1 MDSVEILIFDEV
13 DSGISGGIA
22 EIVGKKLLKLG
33 ERHQALCVTH
43 LPQIAAFAEHH
54 FLVSKKMQD
63 NQTFTKISILNKER
77 ERVIALADLLGGQN
91 ISENTIELASEMLKN
106 SQKYYKFFSQ
116 KVINFH

>member
-1 MDSVEILIFDEV
+1 MLTSIDEVEILIFDEV

-54 FLVSKKMQD
+54 YLVSKQMHD
-63 NQTFTKISILNKER
+63 NQTFTKINPLNSENER
-77 ERVIALADLLGGQN
+77 INALADLLGGQQ
-91 ISENTIELASEMLKN
+91 ITENTMELASEMLHS
-106 SQKYYKFFSQ
+106 SQK
-116 KVINFH
+116 KV